1 MALSAQLTKEQ
12 LDRLAPSLSESLAR
26 FLPASSGAELGEAFE
41 VWTLGV
47 VHEPRGRL
55 DDLAVPT
62 GRYYVQIYAPNGEQ
76 EGVPAAVASI
86 SGVQSGQPR
95 IHGLFDKLLAT
106 DIDRAID
113 VVDNTDGVPDDIIP
127 RLLIASPYRVRA
139 MWFPRHPAPDA
150 IFVISAVR
158 GLKNITRGQWMPSD
172 TFIAALANEDVV
184 SGVVDDPPV
193 R

>member
-1 MALSAQLTKEQ
+1 MALSAPLTKEQ

-26 FLPASSGAELGEAFE
+26 FLPASSGPEVGEAFE
-41 VWTLGV
+41 VWKLGV
-47 VHEPRGRL
+47 VDQRGGRL

-62 GRYYVQIYAPNGEQ
+62 GRYYLQIYASHGEQ

-86 SGVQSGQPR
+86 SGIESEEPR
-95 IHGLFDKLLAT
+95 IHGLFDKQLAT
-106 DIDRAID
+106 DINHAID
-113 VVDNTDGVPDDIIP
+113 VVDNTDGVPDDIVP

-139 MWFPRHPAPDA
+139 MWFPRHPEPDA

-158 GLKNITRGQWMPSD
+158 GLKNITRGQWMPAD
-172 TFIAALANEDVV
+172 RFIAALAHEDVV